1 MMTPEQ
7 MDAEAARCD
16 ARGDVVTAAV
26 WRARAACTRAGRVLP
41 DKGRQMALDV
51 RTDATDRP

>member
-7 MDAEAARCD
+7 MDAEAARCES
-16 ARGDVVTAAV
+16 RGDVVTAAV

-41 DKGRQMALDV
+41 DTGRQMVLEV
-51 RTDATDRP
+51 RR